1 MTLHFVE
8 SAPPGRADGTPVVLL
23 HAFPMDSLL
32 WAPQRKAL
40 AAAGHH
46 VVTPDLP
53 GFGGSPLPTAEP
65 SLDVYCDEVVR
76 LLDHM
81 TVQRAIIGGLS
92 MGGYATM
99 ALLRRHPDRVA
110 GIILAD
116 TKATADPPGAVAVRR
131 AMAEGVLA
139 ANGQQDVVDAMLPNL
154 LGATTMASRPQ
165 VVAAVRRWVL
175 AQRPAAVA
183 WAQRAMADR
192 PDSLPDLA
200 AFGGPGLILYG
211 SEDVLS
217 PAPEA
222 QAMAGALTAGGSQV
236 TVTEIPAVG
245 HLSAVEDPAAVSTAL
260 IDWLGAL
267 LVS

>member
-8 SAPPGRADGTPVVLL
+8 SAPPGRTSGTPVVLL

-32 WAPQRKAL
+32 WAAQRKSL
-40 AAAGHH
+40 AKAGHH
-46 VVTPDLP
+46 VITPDLP
-53 GFGGSPLPTAEP
+53 GFGGSPLPEAEP
-65 SLDVYCDEVVR
+65 SLDVYADELAR

-99 ALLRRHPDRVA
+99 AMLRRHPDRVA

-116 TKATADPPGAVAVRR
+116 TKAGADAPAAVQARL

-139 ANGQQDVVDAMLPNL
+139 ANGQEQVVQAMLPNL
-154 LGATTMASRPQ
+154 LGATTLASRPE

-183 WAQRAMADR
+183 WAQRAMAAR
-192 PDSLPDLA
+192 PDSGPDLA
-200 AFGGPGLILYG
+200 AFSGPALVLYG
-211 SEDVLS
+211 SEDVLI
-217 PAPEA
+217 PAAEA
-222 QAMAGALTAGGSQV
+222 QSMVAALTAGGAGV
-236 TVTEIPAVG
+236 TAVEIPGVG
-245 HLSAVEDPAAVSTAL
+245 HLSAAEDPQAVNSAL
-260 IDWLGAL
+260 AKWLGGL
-267 LVS
+267 PT